1 MNFSDALTSYTAELV
16 DIMQEVQA
24 KLQRVNE
31 IKSEIDKLKQVETK
45 ATKTTKTTDNN
56 NKISCKCGCTI
67 NKNSWY
73 NHIKTK
79 KHLKK
84 LEEVNKVEE
93 VKEEVKVEE
102 VKEEVKEVVEEIDEE
117 TDDDDDVIYDHHVD
131 NEINNIKEIFYNGLY
146 VRNYEHQNFLD
157 ISLRNA
163 IHKNYKIN
171 KKYKLYQQ
179 DIHDILDEHLET
191 YPINYNEQTKTK
203 EQIIEQV
210 LNARLF
216 SGVPNHCCIKDS
228 DMKHFKKAISNI
240 IYADY
245 ADMMNRRVNMVLV
258 RDHFKQAVIEAFTA
272 HRYKYGVDDTKIREY
287 ITTTRAMD

>member
-16 DIMQEVQA
+16 DIMQEVHA
-24 KLQRVNE
+24 NLQRVNE

-102 VKEEVKEVVEEIDEE
+102 VKEEVKAEVKEEVKEVVEEIDEE

-163 IHKNYKIN
+163 IHKITKSIKNINYIN
-171 KKYKLYQQ
+171 K
-179 DIHDILDEHLET
+179 IFMI
-191 YPINYNEQTKTK
+191 
-203 EQIIEQV
+203 
-210 LNARLF
+210 F
-216 SGVPNHCCIKDS
+216 
-228 DMKHFKKAISNI
+228 
-240 IYADY
+240 
-245 ADMMNRRVNMVLV
+245 
-258 RDHFKQAVIEAFTA
+258 
-272 HRYKYGVDDTKIREY
+272 
-287 ITTTRAMD
+287 

>member
-1 MNFSDALTSYTAELV
+1 MNFSDALTSYTVELV
-16 DIMQEVQA
+16 DIMQEVKA
-24 KLQRVNE
+24 KMQRVNE
-31 IKSEIDKLKQVETK
+31 IKSEIAKL
-45 ATKTTKTTDNN
+45 TKTTKTIDNN

-79 KHLKK
+79 KHLKL

-117 TDDDDDVIYDHHVD
+117 TDDDDDDVIYDHHVD